1 MPEQFDSR
9 KEFPWLI
16 CPTSR
21 IKSEIGAALSI
32 ERYIQ
37 QLDDINRDADDL
49 LSNITDDQVNRQP
62 GEGQWSIGQCFS
74 HLVVS
79 GRVELP
85 HVQHAI
91 RKGRQA
97 GLSGKPPFRYGFLG
111 NWFVRAMDENGP
123 MRFRAPRMYM
133 PPASHFHAADLAA
146 DFSYL
151 QQQFKICLE
160 ESSGL
165 DLAKIRV
172 TTAVTKHITFS
183 LGQEFALILAHERR
197 HVHQAYRV
205 RSRLVVG

>member
-1 MPEQFDSR
+1 
-9 KEFPWLI
+9 
-16 CPTSR
+16 
-21 IKSEIGAALSI
+21 LSI

-37 QLDDINRDADDL
+37 QLDDIKRDADDL

-79 GRVELP
+79 GRAELP
-85 HVQHAI
+85 HIQHAI
-91 RKGRQA
+91 HKGRQA
-97 GLSGKPPFRYGFLG
+97 GLSGQPPFRYGFLG
-111 NWFVRAMDENGP
+111 TWFVRAMDENGAI
-123 MRFRAPRMYM
+123 RFRTPRVDM
-133 PPASHFHAADLAA
+133 PRASHFHAADLAA

-151 QQQFKICLE
+151 QQQFEICLE

-183 LGQEFALILAHERR
+183 LGQEFALILAYERR

-205 RSRLVVG
+205 PSSFVVG

>member
-1 MPEQFDSR
+1 
-9 KEFPWLI
+9 
-16 CPTSR
+16 
-21 IKSEIGAALSI
+21 LSI

-62 GEGQWSIGQCFS
+62 GKGQWSIGQCFS

-79 GRVELP
+79 GRAELP

-97 GLSGKPPFRYGFLG
+97 GLFGKPPFRYGFLRS
-111 NWFVRAMDENGP
+111 WFVRAMDENGGI
-123 MRFRAPRMYM
+123 RFRAPRIYM
-133 PPASHFHAADLAA
+133 PRASCFHAADLAA
-146 DFSYL
+146 DFSDL
-151 QQQFKICLE
+151 QQQLEICLE
-160 ESSGL
+160 ESRGL

-183 LGQEFALILAHERR
+183 LGEAFALFLAHERR

-205 RSRLVVG
+205 RSSFVVG

>member
-1 MPEQFDSR
+1 MADYTTIER
-9 KEFPWLI
+9 
-16 CPTSR
+16 CSR
-21 IKSEIGAALSI
+21 IKSEIGVALSI

-49 LSNITDDQVNRQP
+49 LSNIGDDQMNRQP

-79 GRVELP
+79 GRAELP
-85 HVQHAI
+85 HVQRAI

-123 MRFRAPRMYM
+123 IRFRAPRMYM

-205 RSRLVVG
+205 RSSFVFG